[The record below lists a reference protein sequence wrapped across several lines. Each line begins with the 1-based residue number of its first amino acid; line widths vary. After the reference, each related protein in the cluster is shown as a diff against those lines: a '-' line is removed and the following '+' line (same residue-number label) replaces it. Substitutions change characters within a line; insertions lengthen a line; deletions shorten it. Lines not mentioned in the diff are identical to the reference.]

1 MGKTII
7 VSEETIRD
15 LLEAHASLSAW
26 YYELWA
32 GLRAANSAAHA
43 PDDAARA
50 AFVERL
56 AADFPELAA
65 VAKQIRVPR
74 LYVPAPPAYATPSAS
89 PSNLPGALPPPPP
102 PPGGGGA
109 LSLGALPPL
118 PPPLPLPPFEGLP
131 FPPPPP
137 SEEPITL
144 MEPSQARVRES
155 SGEVA
160 PPAMINPG
168 AVKYSR

>member
-15 LLEAHASLSAW
+15 LLEANASLSAW

-32 GLRAANSAAHA
+32 GLRAANATAHA

-74 LYVPAPPAYATPSAS
+74 LYGPAPPAYATPSAS

-102 PPGGGGA
+102 GGSGP

-118 PPPLPLPPFEGLP
+118 PVPLPLPPFDAL
-131 FPPPPP
+131 PPPPP

-155 SGEVA
+155 SGAIA
-160 PPAMINPG
+160 PPPMINPG

>member
-7 VSEETIRD
+7 VSEETVRD

-26 YYELWA
+26 YYELWS
-32 GLRAANSAAHA
+32 GLRAANATART

-74 LYVPAPPAYATPSAS
+74 MYVPSPPAYATPSAS
-89 PSNLPGALPPPPP
+89 PSSMPGAPPLPPPPP
-102 PPGGGGA
+102 GDAGA

-118 PPPLPLPPFEGLP
+118 PLPLPLPPHFD
-131 FPPPPP
+131 
-137 SEEPITL
+137 EPATL
-144 MEPSQARVRES
+144 IEPAQARIRES
-155 SGEVA
+155 NAGVA
-160 PPAMINPG
+160 PPPMIIPG
-168 AVKYSR
+168 AVKYNR

>member
-32 GLRAANSAAHA
+32 GLRAANAAAHA

-56 AADFPELAA
+56 SADFPELAA

-89 PSNLPGALPPPPP
+89 PSNIPGALPPPPP
-102 PPGGGGA
+102 PPGGSGA

-118 PPPLPLPPFEGLP
+118 PVPLPLPAFEGLP
-131 FPPPPP
+131 APPPP

-155 SGEVA
+155 SGAV
-160 PPAMINPG
+160 PPPPMINPG
-168 AVKYSR
+168 SVKYNR

>member
-7 VSEETIRD
+7 VSEETVRD

-26 YYELWA
+26 YYELWS
-32 GLRAANSAAHA
+32 GLRAANATART

-56 AADFPELAA
+56 AADFPELSA

-74 LYVPAPPAYATPSAS
+74 MYVPAPPAYATPSAS
-89 PSNLPGALPPPPP
+89 PSSMPGAPPMPPP
-102 PPGGGGA
+102 PPGGESGP

-118 PPPLPLPPFEGLP
+118 PLPLP
-131 FPPPPP
+131 FPPNFD
-137 SEEPITL
+137 EPATL
-144 MEPSQARVRES
+144 IEPAQARVRES
-155 SGEVA
+155 SAEVA
-160 PPAMINPG
+160 PPPMIIPG
-168 AVKYSR
+168 AVKYDR